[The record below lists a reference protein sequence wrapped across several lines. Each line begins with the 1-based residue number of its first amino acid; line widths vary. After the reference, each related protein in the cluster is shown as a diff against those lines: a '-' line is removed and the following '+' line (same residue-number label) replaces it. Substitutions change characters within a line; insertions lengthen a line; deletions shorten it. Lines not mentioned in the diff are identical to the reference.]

1 MSSVDANISLTFGQ
15 VKFEVSIWDFSH
27 ISFSTAI
34 DLCISKDELYYLIE
48 YCYKMLEEFKYSI
61 DDDKIIKISNLP
73 DSKKERSLISHNLKS
88 EFSEDYTRKVKLY
101 LPTSLVGTIL
111 KEVSEKFGYSDCI
124 VDCDIEDAVEEL
136 VGDTDVNS
144 LFLKSIYSELLFK
157 LQTQLMCGDVT
168 ITPRK
173 E

>member
-1 MSSVDANISLTFGQ
+1 MSSVDESISLTFGQ

-34 DLCISKDELYYLIE
+34 DLCISKDEFYYLIE
-48 YCYKMLEEFKYSI
+48 YSV
-61 DDDKIIKISNLP
+61 DDDKIVKISNLP
-73 DSKKERSLISHNLKS
+73 DSKEECSLIAHNLKS
-88 EFSEDYTRKVKLY
+88 KFSEDYTRKVKLY
-101 LPTSLVGTIL
+101 LPASLVGTIL
-111 KEVSEKFGYSDCI
+111 KEVSEKIGYSDCI
-124 VDCDIEDAVEEL
+124 VDCGIEDAVEEV

-144 LFLKSIYSELLFK
+144 LFFKFIYSELLFK

-168 ITPRK
+168 IIPRK

>member
-27 ISFSTAI
+27 IRFSTAI
-34 DLCISKDELYYLIE
+34 DLCISKDEFYYLIE
-48 YCYKMLEEFKYSI
+48 YCYKMLDEFKYSV
-61 DDDKIIKISNLP
+61 DDKIVKISNLP
-73 DSKKERSLISHNLKS
+73 DSKKERSLIAHNLKS
-88 EFSEDYTRKVKLY
+88 KFSEDYTRKVKLY
-101 LPTSLVGTIL
+101 LPASLVGAIL

-124 VDCDIEDAVEEL
+124 VDCDIEDAVEAL

-168 ITPRK
+168 IIPRK

>member
-34 DLCISKDELYYLIE
+34 DLCISKDEFYYLIE
-48 YCYKMLEEFKYSI
+48 YCYKMLDEFKYSV
-61 DDDKIIKISNLP
+61 DDKIVKISNLP
-73 DSKKERSLISHNLKS
+73 DSKKERSLIAHNLKS
-88 EFSEDYTRKVKLY
+88 KFSEDYTRKVKLY
-101 LPTSLVGTIL
+101 LPASLVGTIL
-111 KEVSEKFGYSDCI
+111 KEVSEKIGYSDCI
-124 VDCDIEDAVEEL
+124 VDCGIEDAVEEV

-144 LFLKSIYSELLFK
+144 LFFKFIYSELLFK

-168 ITPRK
+168 IIPRK